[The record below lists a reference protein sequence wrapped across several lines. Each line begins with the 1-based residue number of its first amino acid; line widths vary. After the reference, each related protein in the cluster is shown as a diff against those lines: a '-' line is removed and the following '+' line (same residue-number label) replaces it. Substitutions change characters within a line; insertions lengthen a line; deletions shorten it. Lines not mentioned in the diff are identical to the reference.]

1 MAYKSEIV
9 APNDLT
15 VDAYATLARG
25 TNRLQ
30 QSTSGQFD
38 TPMLGFFGEAGSLL
52 SAAKKR
58 KRDDL
63 PSDQYYADVAE
74 EVGDFL
80 WYFSRVCDASGV
92 DLSSVVARA
101 AKTTISGSRLTF
113 CSVNEQFALKS
124 RPPLDRLILRL
135 IALAGDVGQF
145 IDWYSHNR
153 KQVAAQA
160 LEGHLIPIM
169 RSLFRACSAAGINME
184 DAAAQ
189 NLEKIYD
196 RWPATR
202 GEYPELYDEGHHDLT
217 ERLPRKLKI
226 RIEQRTKRGK
236 PYVFQ
241 SCRDLNIGDPLTDNI
256 RDPDYYRFH
265 DVFHYA
271 YAAILGWSPV
281 TRALFKLKRKSDAKL
296 DENEDGARAI
306 LIEEGLS
313 TMIFN
318 YAKSLRFLEG
328 VARGELSF
336 ELLKTVRDFVRG
348 YEVETAPL
356 WLWEEAIL
364 AGYKCFRSLKEAK
377 SGLIIVD
384 MDRRLIDIGDLPK

>member
-1 MAYKSEIV
+1 MAHRTEVPTSD
-9 APNDLT
+9 DLT
-15 VDAYATLARG
+15 VEAYSSFARG

-30 QSTSGQFD
+30 SETSGMFD

-52 SAAKKR
+52 SAVKKR

-80 WYFSRVCDASGV
+80 WYFSRVCDAADVS
-92 DLSSVVARA
+92 LATVVAKS
-101 AKTTISGSRLTF
+101 AKSPVNIDGVRFSEI
-113 CSVNEQFALKS
+113 NEQFSIKS
-124 RPPLDRLILRL
+124 RPPLERLIAQL
-135 IALAGDVGQF
+135 IALAGDVGKF
-145 IDWYSHNR
+145 ADWYAHNR
-153 KQVAAQA
+153 RHSSEMIV
-160 LEGHLIPIM
+160 EGHLVPIM
-169 RSLFRACSAAGINME
+169 RGLFRACSAAGINLQ
-184 DAAAQ
+184 DAAAH
-189 NLEKIYD
+189 NLKKIHD
-196 RWPATR
+196 RWPETR
-202 GEYPELYDEGHHDLT
+202 GEYPELYDEAHADIT
-217 ERLPRKLKI
+217 ERLPRKLEI
-226 RIEQRTKRGK
+226 CIEQRTKRGK

-241 SCRDLNIGDPLTDNI
+241 TCRDLNIGDPLTDNI
-256 RDPDYYRFH
+256 RDADYYRFH

-281 TRALFKLKRKSDAKL
+281 TRALLKLKRKSDPKL

-318 YAKSLRFLEG
+318 YAKTLRFLEG
-328 VARGELSF
+328 VQRNELSF
-336 ELLKTVRDFVRG
+336 ELLKNVRGFVRG

-364 AGYKCFRSLKEAK
+364 AGYKCFRSLKDSK
-377 SGLIIVD
+377 SGLIVFD
-384 MDRRLIDIGDLPK
+384 MDRRSIDISELPQ